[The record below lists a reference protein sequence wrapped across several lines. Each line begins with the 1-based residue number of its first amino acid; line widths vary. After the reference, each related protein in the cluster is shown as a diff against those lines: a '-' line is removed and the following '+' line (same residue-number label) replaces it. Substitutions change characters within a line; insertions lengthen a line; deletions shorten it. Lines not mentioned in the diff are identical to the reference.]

1 MNHAYQI
8 LFALLSV
15 SAAILFFRR
24 RKAVQPAPFDVRR
37 TLPLRGL
44 LALLVVAGHS
54 DSIVPGNAILHY
66 FHLSTPAV
74 SVFFFLSGYGL
85 FKSMSAGRESYLDCF
100 LSRSAVKLAVPLV
113 SAAVVMCICLE
124 VEFGK
129 INLLSRLEAFAL
141 RGVNFPQHSWYV
153 WSLFLLY
160 AYFWFAF
167 RCFARKTGFIVF
179 TGLVLAHYAA
189 LRWGLRWQKWWW
201 QTVLSMPVGAVW
213 ACCEERIV
221 ACIRRI
227 SWKFYACALL
237 VMLVMCG
244 CYKFGLRDLSRHA
257 IYCAMGPA
265 VALSAYVIRGLPQ
278 TAMRLFSFLGRI
290 SFEIYL
296 LHFVGERII
305 RRAGL
310 GPIESLAV
318 VLAVTVPL
326 AFVVHAAD
334 AAIVKRLTRRRP

>member
-24 RKAVQPAPFDVRR
+24 REAVQLAPFDVRR

-44 LALLVVAGHS
+44 LALLV
-54 DSIVPGNAILHY
+54 
-66 FHLSTPAV
+66 
-74 SVFFFLSGYGL
+74 
-85 FKSMSAGRESYLDCF
+85 
-100 LSRSAVKLAVPLV
+100 
-113 SAAVVMCICLE
+113 
-124 VEFGK
+124 
-129 INLLSRLEAFAL
+129 
-141 RGVNFPQHSWYV
+141 
-153 WSLFLLY
+153 
-160 AYFWFAF
+160 
-167 RCFARKTGFIVF
+167 
-179 TGLVLAHYAA
+179 
-189 LRWGLRWQKWWW
+189 
-201 QTVLSMPVGAVW
+201 
-213 ACCEERIV
+213 
-221 ACIRRI
+221 
-227 SWKFYACALL
+227 
-237 VMLVMCG
+237 MLVMCG
-244 CYKFGLRDLSRHA
+244 CYKVGLRDLSRHA
-257 IYCAMGPA
+257 LHGAMGPA